1 MVVAEAWESSS
12 RYTAVRRARTPA
24 RKAPALALKAYALAL
39 VGCLTLFGINAFLH
53 GFVTTNTI
61 KVDGLYN
68 ALHSAENAGYKA
80 ELDIAYLSSY
90 GRIAKYAESRMAMS
104 VPASGDLQ
112 YTAVTT
118 PNLMAVASIP
128 LPRNLGLFA
137 SLGSWIRSMGR
148 ADASDR

>member
-1 MVVAEAWESSS
+1 MPGVVV
-12 RYTAVRRARTPA
+12 RY
-24 RKAPALALKAYALAL
+24 KACSGFKHQDGWKEFIDKN
-39 VGCLTLFGINAFLH
+39 GCL
-53 GFVTTNTI
+53 TTNTI

-112 YTAVTT
+112 YTAVTA
-118 PNLMAVASIP
+118 PNLMAVASVP